1 MIVVSE
7 NEREAMLNLSKHAA
21 VIFMGFDP
29 PAKGEHIP
37 FFQDIEV
44 LTEGLG
50 EVILVSSAQGVDL
63 EA

>member
-1 MIVVSE
+1 
-7 NEREAMLNLSKHAA
+7 
-21 VIFMGFDP
+21 MGFDAP
-29 PAKGEHIP
+29 VKGEHIP

-44 LTEGLG
+44 LTEGLN